1 MGVPTS
7 EVGYTSAT
15 ARSGDHKSSYEH
27 AVALEEK
34 MATTTHPD
42 VNLGPCVLLPFED
55 LRCGVWWRP
64 TPRGQLLARRVVVAE
79 PEVCNLDVHVAVHQ
93 QVLGLQ
99 A

>member
-1 MGVPTS
+1 MT
-7 EVGYTSAT
+7 
-15 ARSGDHKSSYEH
+15 
-27 AVALEEK
+27 
-34 MATTTHPD
+34 TTTHPD

-64 TPRGQLLARRVVVAE
+64 TPRGQLLARRIVVAE

-99 A
+99 ACEGAIKFTLFSVHTTNEKAGLAGL